1 MDFQAG
7 GDHIKKINREYLVCQ
22 FKTEDKMLFIT
33 TRKSRETMLSVLQG
47 LGEEIE
53 SVVLKSFTN
62 YTLADKYK
70 KEIEQVNKKIDS
82 L

>member
-1 MDFQAG
+1 M
-7 GDHIKKINREYLVCQ
+7 EYLVCQ
-22 FKTEDKMLFIT
+22 FKDDLSLFIT
-33 TRKSRETMLSVLQG
+33 TRKSREMMLNVFNSLN
-47 LGEEIE
+47 EEIE

>member
-1 MDFQAG
+1 M
-7 GDHIKKINREYLVCQ
+7 EYLVCQ
-22 FKTEDKMLFIT
+22 FKDDQKLFIT
-33 TRKSRETMLSVLQG
+33 TRKSRETMLSVLID

-62 YTLADKYK
+62 YTLADNYK
-70 KEIEQVNKKIDS
+70 KEIEAVNKKIDQ

>member
-1 MDFQAG
+1 M
-7 GDHIKKINREYLVCQ
+7 KYLVCQ
-22 FKTEDKMLFIT
+22 MKDDTGMLFIT
-33 TRKSRETMLSVLQG
+33 TRKSRETLLSVLID
-47 LGEEIE
+47 LGQEVE

-70 KEIEQVNKKIDS
+70 KEIEAVDKKINE

>member
-7 GDHIKKINREYLVCQ
+7 GDHIKKINMEYLVCQ
-22 FKTEDKMLFIT
+22 FKDDLSLFIT
-33 TRKSRETMLSVLQG
+33 TRKSREMMLNVFNSLN
-47 LGEEIE
+47 EEIE

>member
-7 GDHIKKINREYLVCQ
+7 GDHIKKINMEYLVCQ
-22 FKTEDKMLFIT
+22 FKDDLSLFIT
-33 TRKSRETMLSVLQG
+33 TRKSREMMLKVFNSLN
-47 LGEEIE
+47 EEIE

>member
-1 MDFQAG
+1 M
-7 GDHIKKINREYLVCQ
+7 EYLVCQ
-22 FKTEDKMLFIT
+22 FKDDLSLFIT
-33 TRKSRETMLSVLQG
+33 TRKSREMMLKVFNSLN
-47 LGEEIE
+47 EEIE